1 MSWSW
6 CAVSR
11 WQDIHQFTKTVPFF
25 HQDEWN
31 KWGEIRRRVSWM
43 HVMNIKESPRNIRRK
58 ASRKGGGK
66 TIHGKSISLNI
77 FMFCFFLCRCF
88 CHILYYDGPVIRY
101 SFFSPQQ
108 TYTHTRKIKRK
119 IPEDV
124 FSTYN
129 DALENNFFIHCRKE
143 DGGKNVSSLNGKLLF
158 LEWCRLVFSGSRKTV
173 N

>member
-1 MSWSW
+1 MCCSVAGYSSNSPR
-6 CAVSR
+6 CSVLSS
-11 WQDIHQFTKTVPFF
+11 
-25 HQDEWN
+25 DEWN

-43 HVMNIKESPRNIRRK
+43 HVMNIKESPRNIREAMGRGK
-58 ASRKGGGK
+58 NYSRQKYLVE
-66 TIHGKSISLNI
+66 HFYVLLR
-77 FMFCFFLCRCF
+77 LCRCF
-88 CHILYYDGPVIRY
+88 CHILYYYGPSLPIH
-101 SFFSPQQ
+101 FSPQQ
-108 TYTHTRKIKRK
+108 TYTHSKIKRK

-158 LEWCRLVFSGSRKTV
+158 LEWCRVVFSGSRKTV